1 MDFKLCCGYFVFALC
16 YLVNGFKKNNVKENC
31 ILEQKRSFIT
41 NREQNER
48 QLRSGKCLLFLFFF
62 LCMIYQH
69 EYEIQLKTFIL

>member
-48 QLRSGKCLLFLFFF
+48 QL
-62 LCMIYQH
+62 
-69 EYEIQLKTFIL
+69 